1 MFHYVDRSTRTQE
14 PYVLLLQGPVGPF
27 FRDLQEEL
35 NAHGFRT
42 KRVTFNAGD
51 ERFSAGQM
59 TQPFSGSLDNWA
71 QFFDA
76 EMRQNL
82 PDFVVM
88 FGVMRPAHHI
98 ARQITATY
106 GVRVI
111 CLEEG
116 YLRSGY
122 VTCEIGGN
130 NDSSPL
136 CQWAPGQDCAGDY
149 PAPVTP
155 PNAYLKM
162 CFWAALYYMRRDF
175 RATWYQQSLFHR
187 KREGVFSLAYTWA
200 SHAVVR
206 GIARHTSGPLLR
218 RLRGKLRKNF
228 VLVILQVPSDSQLL
242 YAARGWSNEKLVQE
256 TLSAFRHTHT
266 SETLVFKLHPLDRQ
280 ARQTQRLIKRTA
292 RDLGIESQVHIL
304 KSGAIGD
311 IAAHA
316 SGMIVINSTSA
327 FSALRHNIPILA
339 MGDAIYRH
347 DAVVTVG
354 NSPYD
359 IWEFLNDRS
368 VKPADN
374 VAMFL
379 RAVKATALLPG
390 DFYCITGRH
399 VAAAAIADKLKQ
411 ELQQTSRPIP
421 AAIRSGAA

>member
-1 MFHYVDRSTRTQE
+1 MFHYVDHSTRMQT

-27 FRDLQEEL
+27 FRDLQKEL
-35 NAHGFRT
+35 NAQGFRA
-42 KRVTFNAGD
+42 KHVTFNAGD
-51 ERFSAGQM
+51 ELFSASQT
-59 TQPFSGSLDNWA
+59 TQPFSGSRDNWA
-71 QFFDA
+71 QFLDA

-82 PDFVVM
+82 PDFIVM
-88 FGVMRPAHHI
+88 FGSMRPAHHI
-98 ARQITATY
+98 ARQVAATY

-130 NDSSPL
+130 NGSSLL
-136 CQWAPGQDCAGDY
+136 CQWAPGQDCAGDHR
-149 PAPVTP
+149 TP
-155 PNAYLKM
+155 ETPSHAYLKM
-162 CFWAALYYMRRDF
+162 CFWAALYYLRRDF
-175 RATWYQQSLFHR
+175 RATQCQQSLFHR
-187 KREGVFSLAYTWA
+187 NREGVFRLAYTWA
-200 SHAVVR
+200 SHAVMR
-206 GIARHTSGPLLR
+206 GIARQTSGRLLR
-218 RLRGKLRKNF
+218 SLRGRLRKNF

-242 YAARGWSNEKLVQE
+242 FAARGWSNEKLIQE
-256 TLSAFRHTHT
+256 TLSVFRLTHT
-266 SETLVFKLHPLDRQ
+266 SETLIFKVHPLDREAQ
-280 ARQTQRLIKRTA
+280 QTQRLIQRTA
-292 RDLGIESQVHIL
+292 RGLGIESQVRIL